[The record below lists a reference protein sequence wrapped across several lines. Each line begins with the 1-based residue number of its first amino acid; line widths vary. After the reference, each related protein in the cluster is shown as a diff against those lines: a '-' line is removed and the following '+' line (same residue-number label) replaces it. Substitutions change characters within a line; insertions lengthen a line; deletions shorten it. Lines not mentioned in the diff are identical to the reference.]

1 MVAVAV
7 ALAVTGVVANLWRPV
22 APPPSGGPPAV
33 ATFPVEVLAVI
44 ERYAMP
50 RYLAA
55 LMSLVLATA
64 VPILVVATRPGRRL
78 VAWLAGPEG
87 RPRPLAAFAVV
98 GGIVLA
104 AAIVTLP
111 IDLWRGYLHEQ
122 AWGLRT
128 AGAVGW
134 WRDHLL
140 DVGIVTVVAGLV
152 GAGLLTA
159 VRRWPASWH
168 WGLVPI
174 VTLLAAAFAL
184 VLPLIVQPLFLST
197 QPLAPGPVHDAVAEV
212 LTRAGED
219 ELEVEVADAS
229 RRTTRSNAF
238 VTGLGPTRRVVLFDN
253 LVAAPADRVAATVA
267 HELAHREHR
276 DIARGI
282 LLTAS
287 GVLPVALVLRCLWGS
302 RWAAARMRARSP
314 SDPRLLAVA
323 LALVAVAQV
332 VGQPVANW
340 VSRRAEASADHR
352 AAELTDRPEALIEL
366 QRSFV
371 LRDLA
376 NPSPPGWV
384 TLLWGT
390 HPSVS
395 RRIHAAATQA
405 DELDCEGVGPPPGE
419 WHPRLP
425 VRFGRCA
432 SSG

>member
-1 MVAVAV
+1 MAVAV
-7 ALAVTGVVANLWRPV
+7 VLAVTGVVVNVWRPV
-22 APPPSGGPPAV
+22 APPPSGGVPAA
-33 ATFPVEVLAVI
+33 ATFPAEVLAVV
-44 ERYAMP
+44 ERYGMP
-50 RYLAA
+50 RYLAG
-55 LMSLVLATA
+55 LTSLVLASA
-64 VPILVVATRPGRRL
+64 VPILVVVTGPGRQL
-78 VAWLAGPEG
+78 VAWLAGPER

-98 GGIVLA
+98 GGIVVA
-104 AAIVTLP
+104 TAIVTLP

-122 AWGLRT
+122 AWGFRT
-128 AGAVGW
+128 AGATGW
-134 WRDHLL
+134 WRDHVL
-140 DVGIVTVVAGLV
+140 DIGIVTVVAGLV

-174 VTLLAAAFAL
+174 ATVLAAAFAL
-184 VLPLIVQPLFLST
+184 VLPLVVQPLFLST

-212 LTRAGED
+212 LTRAGEE

-253 LVAAPADRVAATVA
+253 LVAAPAERVAATVA

-287 GVLPVALVLRCLWGS
+287 GALPVALVLRRLWRS
-302 RWAAARMRARSP
+302 RWAAERMPARSP

-323 LALVAVAQV
+323 LAVVAVAQL
-332 VGQPVANW
+332 VGQPAANW

-352 AAELTDRPEALIEL
+352 AAELTDQPAALIEL

-376 NPSPPGWV
+376 HPSPPGWV

-395 RRIHAAATQA
+395 QRIQAAAMETDQ
-405 DELDCEGVGPPPGE
+405 LDCDRVGPPPRE